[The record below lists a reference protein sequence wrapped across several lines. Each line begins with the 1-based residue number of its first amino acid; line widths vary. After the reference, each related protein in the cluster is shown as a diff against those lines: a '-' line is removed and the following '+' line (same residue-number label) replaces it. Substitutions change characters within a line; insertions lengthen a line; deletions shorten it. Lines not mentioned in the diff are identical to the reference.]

1 MNEPLLIKTLADVE
15 ALEAAPWQSRLAHE
29 TVFHAIEAEA
39 KADPGRLAIQF
50 LATGRID
57 DAVQSLTYAELAARI
72 RRSAN
77 LFRSLGARR
86 DDVVSFLVPPLP
98 QSHYGLWGA
107 SVAGIASPINFLLQA
122 EAIAEI
128 IAGSG
133 AKILVAYKD
142 AGEGFGIDDKV
153 AKIKALVPGLDHI
166 LRIGGGDDDFDAALA
181 KFDGDGLDFDDH
193 PARDDVAFYIHTG
206 GTTGTPKLAR
216 VTHGG
221 ILFKSWSTPVMQ
233 GLRSDE
239 VLFGAGP
246 LYHIGGIEPASAVPF
261 ANGMTILIPGPL
273 GFRNRELIANY
284 WKYFAKFGITR
295 LYGVPTS
302 YTAIANVPVDG
313 ADISMIRGRVAVGSA
328 PLSAELAISMEKKT
342 GVELANLY
350 GLTEAAAA
358 ISIAPPDGA
367 VRHGSCGIRYPYV
380 DIRIVALDADHK
392 SWTECSAG
400 ESGEIIIKGPCVT
413 PGYLNETHN
422 QGLFTD
428 DGYLVTGDIGRMDV
442 DGYLW
447 ITGRAKDIIIRGGH
461 NIDPQIVEESLYRH
475 EAVQIAGAV
484 GRPDGY
490 AGEMP
495 VAYVQL
501 KDGANADA
509 EALKAFAREH
519 VAERAAAP
527 SAVYLLD
534 AMPLTAIGKVNKRVL
549 RMDAAKRHFE
559 AALADLG
566 AGVTVE
572 VEERAATGL
581 TLVVTA
587 PDAATGAQI
596 TNRLEPYAMAHEV
609 NAG

>member
-1 MNEPLLIKTLADVE
+1 MNEPALIKTLADVE
-15 ALEAAPWQSRLAHE
+15 ALEAAPWQSRLAHA
-29 TVFHAIEAEA
+29 TVFHAIEAQAVEE
-39 KADPGRLAIQF
+39 PGRMAIQF
-50 LATGRID
+50 LATGHID
-57 DAVQSLTYAELAARI
+57 DAVQSLTYAEFAARI
-72 RRSAN
+72 RRAAN
-77 LFRSLGARR
+77 LFRALGMGRE
-86 DDVVSFLVPPLP
+86 DVVSFLVPPLP

-107 SVAGIASPINFLLQA
+107 SVACIASPINFLMQA

-128 IAGSG
+128 ISGSG

-142 AGEGFGIDDKV
+142 ADEGFGIDDKV
-153 AKIKALVPGLDHI
+153 EQIRALVPGLEHI
-166 LRIGGGDDDFDAALA
+166 LRIGGDDDDFDAAIA
-181 KFDGDGLDFDDH
+181 KFGGDGLDFDDY
-193 PARDDVAFYIHTG
+193 PGRDDVAFYIHTG

-233 GLRSDE
+233 GLRTDE
-239 VLFGAGP
+239 VMFGAGP

-273 GFRNRELIANY
+273 GFRNPELIANY
-284 WKYFAKFGITR
+284 WKYFAKFGLTR

-302 YTAIANVPVDG
+302 YTAINNVPVDG

-328 PLSAELAISMEKKT
+328 PLPAELAIALEKKS
-342 GVELANLY
+342 GVQLANLY
-350 GLTEAAAA
+350 GLTETAA
-358 ISIAPPDGA
+358 SIAVAPPDGA

-380 DIRIVALDADHK
+380 DIKIVALDDGHK
-392 SWTECSAG
+392 SYTECAPD

-413 PGYLNETHN
+413 PGYLNPAHN
-422 QGLFTD
+422 EGLFTD
-428 DGYLVTGDIGRMDV
+428 DGYLVTGDIGRMDA

-461 NIDPQIVEESLYRH
+461 NIDPQVTEESLYRH

-484 GRPDGY
+484 GRPDDY

-501 KDGANADA
+501 KEGANADA
-509 EALKAFAREH
+509 VALKAFARDN

-527 SAVYLLD
+527 SEVYILD

-559 AALADLG
+559 AAFADMG
-566 AGVTVE
+566 AGVVIA

-587 PDAATGAQI
+587 IDAETGAEI

-609 NAG
+609 NY